1 MEATMR
7 PKILDL
13 FCGAGGASMGY
24 HLAGFEVV
32 GVAIALQPNY
42 PFEFHQ
48 ADAMAF
54 PLSGFDAIHASPP
67 CQAYT
72 RMARGLLQ
80 SQGRA
85 KEHPRLI
92 EPIRAR
98 LLESGLP
105 YIIENVE
112 GAPLIRP
119 IRLCGSSFGLD
130 VQRHRLF
137 ELSFFMLMPE
147 CIHTRW
153 KKDKPPLGR
162 LGGRKSRVVGC
173 YGNGRGKG
181 DTVSLWRAAMGISW
195 MTRKELSQAI
205 PPAYTQYI
213 GRWLMEYLVT
223 AKRRHHGT
231 GYWNGQAA
239 HSAARQ

>member
-32 GVAIALQPNY
+32 GVDIALQPNY

-137 ELSFFMLMPE
+137 EVLPSSVLMSVPSGAVRPTN
-147 CIHTRW
+147 HSTRT
-153 KKDKPPLGR
+153 
-162 LGGRKSRVVGC
+162 GRK
-173 YGNGRGKG
+173 
-181 DTVSLWRAAMGISW
+181 A
-195 MTRKELSQAI
+195 
-205 PPAYTQYI
+205 
-213 GRWLMEYLVT
+213 
-223 AKRRHHGT
+223 
-231 GYWNGQAA
+231 GQPVN
-239 HSAARQ
+239 SNVMCTE